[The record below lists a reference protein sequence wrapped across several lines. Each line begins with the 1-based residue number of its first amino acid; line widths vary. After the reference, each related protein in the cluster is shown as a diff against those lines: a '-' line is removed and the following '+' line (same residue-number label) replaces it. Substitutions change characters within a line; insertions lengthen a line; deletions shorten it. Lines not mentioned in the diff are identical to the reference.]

1 MAERSDLTNASEATE
16 LERLREENEALRQR
30 VGDLDA
36 MAHEDAL
43 LKVPNRRGL
52 MREVAR
58 FVSRATR
65 YGESAALLFLDFDGL
80 KAVNDRHGHRA
91 GDAALKHVTR
101 LLGDTLRASDVIG
114 RYGGDEFCVL
124 LAHVDEQ
131 EAQETARR
139 LETVVAASDFVY
151 EDRPVPLAVTIGIT
165 MVRKDDDP
173 NTLLD
178 RADKDMYARKD

>member
-16 LERLREENEALRQR
+16 LERLREENRALRQR
-30 VGDLDA
+30 IGDLDA
-36 MAHEDAL
+36 MAHEDSL
-43 LKVPNRRGL
+43 LQVPNRRGL

-80 KAVNDRHGHRA
+80 KAINDSHGHCA
-91 GDAALKHVTR
+91 GDAALTHVTR
-101 LLGDTLRASDVIG
+101 LLGDALRASDVIG

-124 LAHVDEQ
+124 LAHVE
-131 EAQETARR
+131 EEKAQETARR
-139 LETVVAASDFVY
+139 LEAAVAASDFTY
-151 EDRPVPLAVTIGIT
+151 EGRPVPLAVTIGIT
-165 MVRKDDDP
+165 MVREDDDP
-173 NTLLD
+173 NALLD